1 MTTKTNRRAEVEA
14 WRNLSQAIALSAIYS
29 TAAEKGARDGMP
41 EWSAGELR
49 NAARSMRDGAKTAAG
64 LAATLTGKRGS
75 K

>member
-49 NAARSMRDGAKTAAG
+49 NAARCLHGAAESAAQ
-64 LAATLTGKRGS
+64 LADILTGKRVS